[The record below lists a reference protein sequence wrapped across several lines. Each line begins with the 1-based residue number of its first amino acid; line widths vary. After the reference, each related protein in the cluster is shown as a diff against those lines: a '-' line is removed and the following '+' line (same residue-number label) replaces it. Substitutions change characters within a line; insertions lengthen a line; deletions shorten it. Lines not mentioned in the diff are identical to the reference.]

1 MNYVDENDSSTLPG
15 NDRAIGA
22 KKEDGSS
29 EILQRADR
37 VRTLGEGIP
46 SGIVTLIDASG
57 NVTQLISS
65 SDKVESSQMTDVKL
79 ITPVYW
85 MQW

>member
-1 MNYVDENDSSTLPG
+1 VTTNDSTTLPG
-15 NDRAIGA
+15 NPRAVGA
-22 KKEDGSS
+22 TKDDGSV
-29 EILQRADR
+29 EILQRVDR

-57 NVTQLISS
+57 KVTQLISS
-65 SDKVESSQMTDVKL
+65 SDKVESSKMTDVKL
-79 ITPVYW
+79 ITPVYY